1 MRQLDR
7 SARTAR
13 VVQVSLLMQEA
24 IPLLNKINRT
34 VARLNTLT
42 EQIVHLESETDD
54 LFDWIGLEVK
64 DDLEQAVAVVHGDKF
79 PLEDPPGRRYGAAL
93 PARLSRAQ
101 GGAVRGVP
109 NYGTE
114 GPGARYLPRAPAL
127 RHCPRSGRAK
137 PEAPVQLLALDSG

>member
-1 MRQLDR
+1 MDR

-54 LFDWIGLEVK
+54 LFDAARKRLFEERARTQPVDFWVDVQILEHLEKVADSL
-64 DDLEQAVAVVHGDKF
+64 DDVANEIHSIV
-79 PLEDPPGRRYGAAL
+79 
-93 PARLSRAQ
+93 
-101 GGAVRGVP
+101 
-109 NYGTE
+109 TE
-114 GPGARYLPRAPAL
+114 
-127 RHCPRSGRAK
+127 H
-137 PEAPVQLLALDSG
+137 V